1 MYEIETGHKMPKQ
14 RRKAGSVPKAVQ
26 QAFNDYAEAYKA
38 VYGVRPLS
46 FTYDRESRFIRV
58 ERSGGVSVARL
69 REMTK
74 QLRYRKG

>member
-1 MYEIETGHKMPKQ
+1 MFTIENGVKMPKQ
-14 RRKAGSVPKAVQ
+14 RRKVGSEPPAVKV
-26 QAFNDYAEAYKA
+26 AFNEYAEAYKA

-46 FTYDRESRFIRV
+46 YTYDAATKFIRV
-58 ERSGGVSVARL
+58 QSSGGVSLTRL